1 MGDMG
6 DMGVSLATAA
16 ACLGLAFASGLNCYA
31 VIVLVALS
39 QRLGAD
45 VALPGQLAVV
55 AQPLALCPAATLY
68 IFEFAVDQRRRLGTV
83 WDAMHA
89 FVRPT
94 VGAALAFLVLE
105 PLPIVPRLAGSAA
118 AGGLAFASHGAK
130 ASIRFAARTRGQASV
145 TVFLS
150 VTEDMSAA
158 LLTYLALT
166 HPAPALAMVAVGGLA
181 TALILSRVAVAFA
194 RATNRTLDSVITRT
208 RAGQ

>member
-1 MGDMG
+1 MEL
-6 DMGVSLATAA
+6 SLAGVA

-31 VIVLVALS
+31 VIVLITLS

-45 VALPGQLAVV
+45 ILLPGQLGLV
-55 AQPLALCPAATLY
+55 ARPLALWPAAAFY

-105 PLPIVPRLAGSAA
+105 PLPLLPRLAGAA
-118 AGGLAFASHGAK
+118 IGGGLAFAAHGTK
-130 ASIRFAARTRGQASV
+130 ASIRLAARSRGRARV

-150 VTEDMSAA
+150 LTEDMAAA
-158 LLTYLALT
+158 LMTFLALT
-166 HPAPALAMVAVGGLA
+166 YPVPALAMVAAGGIV
-181 TALILSRVAVAFA
+181 TALILPRVLVAFA

-208 RAGQ
+208 KARQ